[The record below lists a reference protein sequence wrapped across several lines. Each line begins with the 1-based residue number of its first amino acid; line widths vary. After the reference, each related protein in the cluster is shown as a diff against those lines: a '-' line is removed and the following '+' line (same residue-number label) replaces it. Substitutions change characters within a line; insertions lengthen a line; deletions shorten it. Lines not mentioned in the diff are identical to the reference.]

1 MVSQLDSLKKFSSV
15 VADTGDIDSIQKFNP
30 DDCTTNPSLIFK
42 AVQSD
47 KYKKLVD
54 EVISNSKSR
63 KFSQTEDQVNYI
75 ADQLT
80 IAFGIELTKIVP
92 GYVSTEVDSD
102 LSFNTEATVEK
113 AKQIINSYEQSGIP
127 KNRILIKI
135 AGTWEGIQAVKKLEA
150 EGISCNCTLIF
161 SLTQAIACAEAGAF
175 LISPFVGRIL
185 DWFKSNTQ
193 KDYDSSN
200 DPGVESVEKIFN
212 YFKKFNYNTIVM
224 AASFRNKDEIINLAG
239 CDKLTIS
246 PTLLEELSQNDDE
259 IKLKLSKENNQSFN
273 ITYGNART
281 LLDAAQTIVKITNSK
296 SKIVDTGR
304 NSLYPDR
311 GTLNIDK
318 ARQLVNYK
326 PTMSLENGLES
337 YYGWLQNKI

>member
-42 AVQSD
+42 AVQSN

-102 LSFNTEATVEK
+102 LSFNTDATVEK
-113 AKQIINSYEQSGIP
+113 AKQIINSYEQSGVP

-246 PTLLEELSQNDDE
+246 PTLLEELSKNDGE
-259 IKLKLSKENNQSFN
+259 IKLNLSKENSSSLDIERINVNESSFRWHLNENQMASFKLAEGIRLFN
-273 ITYGNART
+273 KD
-281 LLDAAQTIVKITNSK
+281 LLKLKELI
-296 SKIVDTGR
+296 
-304 NSLYPDR
+304 R
-311 GTLNIDK
+311 G
-318 ARQLVNYK
+318 QL
-326 PTMSLENGLES
+326 
-337 YYGWLQNKI
+337 

>member
-42 AVQSD
+42 AVQSN

-113 AKQIINSYEQSGIP
+113 AKQIINSYQQSGVP

-246 PTLLEELSQNDDE
+246 PTLLEELSQNDDKV
-259 IKLKLSKENNQSFN
+259 KLKLSKENSSSLDIERINVNESSFRWHLNENQMASFKLAEGIRLFN
-273 ITYGNART
+273 KD
-281 LLDAAQTIVKITNSK
+281 LLKLKELI
-296 SKIVDTGR
+296 
-304 NSLYPDR
+304 R
-311 GTLNIDK
+311 G
-318 ARQLVNYK
+318 QL
-326 PTMSLENGLES
+326 
-337 YYGWLQNKI
+337 

>member
-42 AVQSD
+42 AVQSN

-63 KFSQTEDQVNYI
+63 KFSQTEDQINYI

-113 AKQIINSYEQSGIP
+113 AKQIINSYEQSGVP

-259 IKLKLSKENNQSFN
+259 IKLKLSKENSSSLDIERINVNESSFRWHLNENQMASFKLAEGIRLFN
-273 ITYGNART
+273 KD
-281 LLDAAQTIVKITNSK
+281 LLKLKGLI
-296 SKIVDTGR
+296 
-304 NSLYPDR
+304 R
-311 GTLNIDK
+311 G
-318 ARQLVNYK
+318 QL
-326 PTMSLENGLES
+326 
-337 YYGWLQNKI
+337 

>member
-42 AVQSD
+42 AVQSN

-63 KFSQTEDQVNYI
+63 KFSKIEDQVNYI

-113 AKQIINSYEQSGIP
+113 AKQIINSYEQSGVP

-193 KDYDSSN
+193 KEYDSSN

-259 IKLKLSKENNQSFN
+259 IKLKLSKENSSSLDIERINVNESSFRWHLNENQMASFKLAEGIRLFN
-273 ITYGNART
+273 KD
-281 LLDAAQTIVKITNSK
+281 LLKLKELI
-296 SKIVDTGR
+296 
-304 NSLYPDR
+304 R
-311 GTLNIDK
+311 G
-318 ARQLVNYK
+318 QL
-326 PTMSLENGLES
+326 
-337 YYGWLQNKI
+337 

>member
-42 AVQSD
+42 AVQSN

-113 AKQIINSYEQSGIP
+113 AKQIINSYEQSGVP

-259 IKLKLSKENNQSFN
+259 IELKLSKENSSTLEIDRINVNESSFRWHLNENQMASFKLAEGIRLFN
-273 ITYGNART
+273 KD
-281 LLDAAQTIVKITNSK
+281 LLKLKELI
-296 SKIVDTGR
+296 
-304 NSLYPDR
+304 R
-311 GTLNIDK
+311 G
-318 ARQLVNYK
+318 QL
-326 PTMSLENGLES
+326 
-337 YYGWLQNKI
+337 

>member
-42 AVQSD
+42 AVQSN

-113 AKQIINSYEQSGIP
+113 AKQIINSYEQSGVP
-127 KNRILIKI
+127 KSRILIKI

-193 KDYDSSN
+193 KEYDSSN

-259 IKLKLSKENNQSFN
+259 IKLKLSKENSSSLDIERINVNESSFRWHLNENQMASFKLAEGIRLFN
-273 ITYGNART
+273 KD
-281 LLDAAQTIVKITNSK
+281 LLKLKELI
-296 SKIVDTGR
+296 
-304 NSLYPDR
+304 R
-311 GTLNIDK
+311 G
-318 ARQLVNYK
+318 QL
-326 PTMSLENGLES
+326 
-337 YYGWLQNKI
+337 

>member
-42 AVQSD
+42 AVQSN

-113 AKQIINSYEQSGIP
+113 AKQIINSYEQSGVP

-259 IKLKLSKENNQSFN
+259 IKLKLSKENSSSLDIERINVNESSFRWHLNENQMASFKLAEGIRLFN
-273 ITYGNART
+273 KD
-281 LLDAAQTIVKITNSK
+281 LLKLKELIK
-296 SKIVDTGR
+296 S
-304 NSLYPDR
+304 
-311 GTLNIDK
+311 
-318 ARQLVNYK
+318 QL
-326 PTMSLENGLES
+326 
-337 YYGWLQNKI
+337 

>member
-42 AVQSD
+42 AVQSN

-113 AKQIINSYEQSGIP
+113 AKQIINSYEQSGVP

-259 IKLKLSKENNQSFN
+259 IKLKLSKENSYSLDIERINVNESSFRWHLNENQMASFKLAEGIRLFN
-273 ITYGNART
+273 KD
-281 LLDAAQTIVKITNSK
+281 LLKLKELI
-296 SKIVDTGR
+296 
-304 NSLYPDR
+304 R
-311 GTLNIDK
+311 G
-318 ARQLVNYK
+318 QL
-326 PTMSLENGLES
+326 
-337 YYGWLQNKI
+337 

>member
-42 AVQSD
+42 AVQSN

-63 KFSQTEDQVNYI
+63 KFSQTDDQVNYI

-80 IAFGIELTKIVP
+80 ISFGIELTKIVP

-113 AKQIINSYEQSGIP
+113 AKQIINSYEQSGVP

-259 IKLKLSKENNQSFN
+259 IKLKLSKENSSSLDIERINVNESSFRWHLNENQMASFKLAEGIRLFN
-273 ITYGNART
+273 KD
-281 LLDAAQTIVKITNSK
+281 LLKLKELI
-296 SKIVDTGR
+296 
-304 NSLYPDR
+304 R
-311 GTLNIDK
+311 G
-318 ARQLVNYK
+318 QL
-326 PTMSLENGLES
+326 
-337 YYGWLQNKI
+337 

>member
-1 MVSQLDSLKKFSSV
+1 MISQLDSLKKFSSV

-42 AVQSD
+42 AVQSN

-113 AKQIINSYEQSGIP
+113 AKQIINSYEQSGVP

-193 KDYDSSN
+193 KEYDSSN

-259 IKLKLSKENNQSFN
+259 IKLKLSKENSSSLDIERINVNESSFRWHLNENQMASFKLAEGIRLFN
-273 ITYGNART
+273 KD
-281 LLDAAQTIVKITNSK
+281 LLKLKELI
-296 SKIVDTGR
+296 
-304 NSLYPDR
+304 R
-311 GTLNIDK
+311 G
-318 ARQLVNYK
+318 QL
-326 PTMSLENGLES
+326 
-337 YYGWLQNKI
+337 

>member
-42 AVQSD
+42 AVQSN

-113 AKQIINSYEQSGIP
+113 AKQIINSYEQSGVP

-259 IKLKLSKENNQSFN
+259 IKLKLSKENS
-273 ITYGNART
+273 
-281 LLDAAQTIVKITNSK
+281 S
-296 SKIVDTGR
+296 
-304 NSLYPDR
+304 
-311 GTLNIDK
+311 
-318 ARQLVNYK
+318 
-326 PTMSLENGLES
+326 SLEIKRINVNES
-337 YYGWLQNKI
+337 SFRWHLNENQMASFKLAEGIRLFNKDLLKLKELIRGQL

>member
-1 MVSQLDSLKKFSSV
+1 MVSQLDSLKNFSSV
-15 VADTGDIDSIQKFNP
+15 VADTGDIDSIQKFGP

-42 AVQSD
+42 AVQSE
-47 KYKKLVD
+47 KYQKLVD

-63 KFSQTEDQVNYI
+63 KFSQTEAQVSYI

-193 KDYDSSN
+193 KDYNSSN

-212 YFKKFNYNTIVM
+212 YFKKFNYNTVVM
-224 AASFRNKDEIINLAG
+224 AASFRNIDEIINLAG

-246 PTLLEELSQNDDE
+246 PTLLEELSQNDGE
-259 IKLKLSKENNQSFN
+259 IKLKLSKENSSALDIERINVNESSFRWHLNENQMASFKLAEGIRLFN
-273 ITYGNART
+273 KD
-281 LLDAAQTIVKITNSK
+281 LLKLKELI
-296 SKIVDTGR
+296 
-304 NSLYPDR
+304 R
-311 GTLNIDK
+311 GKL
-318 ARQLVNYK
+318 
-326 PTMSLENGLES
+326 
-337 YYGWLQNKI
+337 

>member
-42 AVQSD
+42 AVQSN

-63 KFSQTEDQVNYI
+63 KFSQTVDQINYI

-113 AKQIINSYEQSGIP
+113 AKQIINSYEQSGVP
-127 KNRILIKI
+127 KSRILIKI

-246 PTLLEELSQNDDE
+246 PILLEELSQNNDE
-259 IKLKLSKENNQSFN
+259 IKLKLSKENSSSLDIERINVNESSFRWHLNENQMASFKLAEGIRLFN
-273 ITYGNART
+273 KD
-281 LLDAAQTIVKITNSK
+281 LLKLKELI
-296 SKIVDTGR
+296 
-304 NSLYPDR
+304 R
-311 GTLNIDK
+311 G
-318 ARQLVNYK
+318 QL
-326 PTMSLENGLES
+326 
-337 YYGWLQNKI
+337 

>member
-42 AVQSD
+42 AVQSN

-113 AKQIINSYEQSGIP
+113 AKQIINSYEQSGVP

-224 AASFRNKDEIINLAG
+224 EASFRNKDEIINLAG

-246 PTLLEELSQNDDE
+246 PTLLEELSQNDGE
-259 IKLKLSKENNQSFN
+259 IKLKLSKENSFSLDIKRINVNESSFRWHLNENQMASFKLAEGIRLFN
-273 ITYGNART
+273 KD
-281 LLDAAQTIVKITNSK
+281 LLKLKELI
-296 SKIVDTGR
+296 
-304 NSLYPDR
+304 R
-311 GTLNIDK
+311 G
-318 ARQLVNYK
+318 QL
-326 PTMSLENGLES
+326 
-337 YYGWLQNKI
+337 

>member
-42 AVQSD
+42 AVQSN

-63 KFSQTEDQVNYI
+63 KFSQTDDQVNYI

-80 IAFGIELTKIVP
+80 ISFGIELTKIVP

-113 AKQIINSYEQSGIP
+113 AKQIINSYEQSGVP

-185 DWFKSNTQ
+185 DWFKSNSQ

-246 PTLLEELSQNDDE
+246 PTLLEELSQNDGE
-259 IKLKLSKENNQSFN
+259 IKLKLSKESSSSLDIERINVNESSFRWHLNENQMASFKLAEGIRLFN
-273 ITYGNART
+273 KD
-281 LLDAAQTIVKITNSK
+281 LLKLKELI
-296 SKIVDTGR
+296 
-304 NSLYPDR
+304 R
-311 GTLNIDK
+311 G
-318 ARQLVNYK
+318 QL
-326 PTMSLENGLES
+326 
-337 YYGWLQNKI
+337 

>member
-42 AVQSD
+42 AVQSN

-54 EVISNSKSR
+54 EVIVNSKSR
-63 KFSQTEDQVNYI
+63 KFSQTKDQINYI

-113 AKQIINSYEQSGIP
+113 AKQIINSYEQSGVP

-259 IKLKLSKENNQSFN
+259 IKLKLSKENSSSLDIERINVNESSFRWHLNENQMASFKLAEGIRLFN
-273 ITYGNART
+273 KD
-281 LLDAAQTIVKITNSK
+281 LLKLKELI
-296 SKIVDTGR
+296 
-304 NSLYPDR
+304 R
-311 GTLNIDK
+311 G
-318 ARQLVNYK
+318 QL
-326 PTMSLENGLES
+326 
-337 YYGWLQNKI
+337 

>member
-42 AVQSD
+42 AVQSN

-113 AKQIINSYEQSGIP
+113 AKQIINSYEQSGVP

-246 PTLLEELSQNDDE
+246 QTLLEELSQNEDE
-259 IKLKLSKENNQSFN
+259 IKLKLSKEKSSSLDIERINVNESSFRWHLNENQMASFKLAEGIRLFN
-273 ITYGNART
+273 KD
-281 LLDAAQTIVKITNSK
+281 LLKLKELI
-296 SKIVDTGR
+296 
-304 NSLYPDR
+304 R
-311 GTLNIDK
+311 G
-318 ARQLVNYK
+318 QL
-326 PTMSLENGLES
+326 
-337 YYGWLQNKI
+337 